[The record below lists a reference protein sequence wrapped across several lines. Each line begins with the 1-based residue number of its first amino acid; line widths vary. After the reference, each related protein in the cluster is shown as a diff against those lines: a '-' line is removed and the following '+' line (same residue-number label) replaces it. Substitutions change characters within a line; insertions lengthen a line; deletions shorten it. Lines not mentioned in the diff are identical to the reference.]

1 MLPRLMRITFEL
13 CAASTDALRSVRNHG
28 WGHLPRYEKVIHGS
42 CSWCTLEGFR
52 LGSCIHKLMLMP
64 VATEARNVIE
74 NHLNLGLQR
83 IVHGQESMSALQTR
97 PMITLRFFWKHK
109 NDIFISCLFRYIH
122 SKEKPFKCI
131 ECGKGFCQSRTLA
144 VHKILHMEESP
155 HKCPVC
161 NRSFNQRSNLK
172 THLLTHTD
180 HKPYECSCGKVF
192 RRNCDLRRH
201 ALTHAVGDVPG
212 LEQGDSNQ
220 DDIHNISDG
229 EDDAVLEVDSPLN
242 SPNTSGRSPS
252 PLHMPVSAELQEE
265 NDEHEEIER
274 AHEEMEPPPTPAP
287 DKPEKDIV
295 PVTHCHHERPYGSR
309 SPYTM
314 RPNNSYER
322 DPRHRSPTPVGA
334 SNLSTSQYLSQ
345 SQDSL
350 NSAHMQSASSRS
362 DMFIPMLH
370 VRRDLHHKMG
380 RPTTSTVT
388 SGLMDHPTPN
398 FLSSIPLRK
407 RPIGPDGE
415 PYLPSLS
422 RNIGLYGLHRNH
434 PLLKPPEELMMPPV
448 VPPEVVNS
456 NHEPLPM
463 HPPGNLPVTQ
473 LMGSPPLT
481 SPPQAP
487 TAIQQPQSAA
497 AAAPKRTG
505 FSIEDIMRRW
515 STLGVLRE
523 YR

>member
-1 MLPRLMRITFEL
+1 
-13 CAASTDALRSVRNHG
+13 
-28 WGHLPRYEKVIHGS
+28 
-42 CSWCTLEGFR
+42 
-52 LGSCIHKLMLMP
+52 
-64 VATEARNVIE
+64 
-74 NHLNLGLQR
+74 
-83 IVHGQESMSALQTR
+83 
-97 PMITLRFFWKHK
+97 
-109 NDIFISCLFRYIH
+109 
-122 SKEKPFKCI
+122 
-131 ECGKGFCQSRTLA
+131 
-144 VHKILHMEESP
+144 MEESP

-212 LEQGDSNQ
+212 LEQGDSNH
-220 DDIHNISDG
+220 DDIQNISDG
-229 EDDAVLEVDSPLN
+229 EDDTVLEVDSPLN
-242 SPNTSGRSPS
+242 SPNNSGRSPS
-252 PLHMPVSAELQEE
+252 PLQMPVSAELQDE
-265 NDEHEEIER
+265 NDEHEDFER
-274 AHEEMEPPPTPAP
+274 AHEEIEPPPTPAP

-295 PVTHCHHERPYGSR
+295 PVTHCHHERPWGSR

-314 RPNNSYER
+314 RPNNGYDR
-322 DPRHRSPTPVGA
+322 DPRHRSPTPG
-334 SNLSTSQYLSQ
+334 SNLSSSQYLSQ

-350 NSAHMQSASSRS
+350 NSAHMQQTSGRS

-380 RPTTSTVT
+380 VSGRPSSSLSSSTVT
-388 SGLMDHPTPN
+388 SSGLMDHPTPN

-434 PLLKPPEELMMPPV
+434 PLLKPPEDLMMPPMISPDV
-448 VPPEVVNS
+448 ANS
-456 NHEPLPM
+456 NHEALPM
-463 HPPGNLPVTQ
+463 RSSVTTPGALPQ
-473 LMGSPPLT
+473 LMGSPPLI

-487 TAIQQPQSAA
+487 TSSSSTQQPAA
-497 AAAPKRTG
+497 SVAAPPKRTG
-505 FSIEDIMRRW
+505 FSIEDIMRR
-515 STLGVLRE
+515 
-523 YR
+523 

>member
-1 MLPRLMRITFEL
+1 M
-13 CAASTDALRSVRNHG
+13 
-28 WGHLPRYEKVIHGS
+28 
-42 CSWCTLEGFR
+42 
-52 LGSCIHKLMLMP
+52 
-64 VATEARNVIE
+64 
-74 NHLNLGLQR
+74 
-83 IVHGQESMSALQTR
+83 
-97 PMITLRFFWKHK
+97 
-109 NDIFISCLFRYIH
+109 
-122 SKEKPFKCI
+122 
-131 ECGKGFCQSRTLA
+131 
-144 VHKILHMEESP
+144 HKILHMEESP

-220 DDIHNISDG
+220 DDIQNISDG
-229 EDDAVLEVDSPLN
+229 EDDTVLEVDSPLN
-242 SPNTSGRSPS
+242 SPNNSGRSPS
-252 PLHMPVSAELQEE
+252 PLHMPVSAELLQDD
-265 NDEHEEIER
+265 NDEHEDFVR
-274 AHEEMEPPPTPAP
+274 GHEEMEPPPTPAP
-287 DKPEKDIV
+287 DKPDKDIV

-314 RPNNSYER
+314 RPMNSYE
-322 DPRHRSPTPVGA
+322 PRHRSPTP
-334 SNLSTSQYLSQ
+334 NLSSSQYLSQ

-362 DMFIPMLH
+362 DMFLPMLH
-370 VRRDLHHKMG
+370 VRRDLHHKAG
-380 RPTTSTVT
+380 VSSRSTASTVT

-434 PLLKPPEELMMPPV
+434 PLLKPPEELMMPP
-448 VPPEVVNS
+448 PEAAS
-456 NHEPLPM
+456 LP
-463 HPPGNLPVTQ
+463 Q
-473 LMGSPPLT
+473 LMGSPPLI
-481 SPPQAP
+481 SPPQAATP
-487 TAIQQPQSAA
+487 HVAPSTSATAA
-497 AAAPKRTG
+497 APPKRTG
-505 FSIEDIMRRW
+505 FSIEDIMRR
-515 STLGVLRE
+515 
-523 YR
+523 

>member
-1 MLPRLMRITFEL
+1 
-13 CAASTDALRSVRNHG
+13 
-28 WGHLPRYEKVIHGS
+28 
-42 CSWCTLEGFR
+42 
-52 LGSCIHKLMLMP
+52 
-64 VATEARNVIE
+64 
-74 NHLNLGLQR
+74 
-83 IVHGQESMSALQTR
+83 
-97 PMITLRFFWKHK
+97 
-109 NDIFISCLFRYIH
+109 
-122 SKEKPFKCI
+122 
-131 ECGKGFCQSRTLA
+131 
-144 VHKILHMEESP
+144 MEESP

-212 LEQGDSNQ
+212 LEQGDSNH
-220 DDIHNISDG
+220 DDIQNISDG

-242 SPNTSGRSPS
+242 SPNNSGRSPS
-252 PLHMPVSAELQEE
+252 PLQMPVSAELQEE
-265 NDEHEEIER
+265 NEEQGEFVR
-274 AHEEMEPPPTPAP
+274 EHEEMEPPPTPAP

-322 DPRHRSPTPVGA
+322 DPRHRSPTP

-350 NSAHMQSASSRS
+350 NSVHMQTASSRS
-362 DMFIPMLH
+362 DMFLPMLH
-370 VRRDLHHKMG
+370 VRRDLHQKMSN
-380 RPTTSTVT
+380 RSTATVT
-388 SGLMDHPTPN
+388 SGLIDHPTPN

-434 PLLKPPEELMMPPV
+434 PLLKPPEELMLPPV
-448 VPPEVVNS
+448 ISPDAANS
-456 NHEPLPM
+456 NHEALPIRSN
-463 HPPGNLPVTQ
+463 GNLPQ
-473 LMGSPPLT
+473 LMGSPPLV
-481 SPPQAP
+481 SPPTTSQQQP
-487 TAIQQPQSAA
+487 TAP
-497 AAAPKRTG
+497 PKRTG
-505 FSIEDIMRRW
+505 FSIEDIMRR
-515 STLGVLRE
+515 
-523 YR
+523 

>member
-1 MLPRLMRITFEL
+1 
-13 CAASTDALRSVRNHG
+13 
-28 WGHLPRYEKVIHGS
+28 
-42 CSWCTLEGFR
+42 
-52 LGSCIHKLMLMP
+52 
-64 VATEARNVIE
+64 
-74 NHLNLGLQR
+74 
-83 IVHGQESMSALQTR
+83 
-97 PMITLRFFWKHK
+97 
-109 NDIFISCLFRYIH
+109 
-122 SKEKPFKCI
+122 
-131 ECGKGFCQSRTLA
+131 
-144 VHKILHMEESP
+144 MEESP

-220 DDIHNISDG
+220 DDIQNISDG
-229 EDDAVLEVDSPLN
+229 EDDTVLEVDSPLN
-242 SPNTSGRSPS
+242 SPNTIGRSPS

-265 NDEHEEIER
+265 SEGHDEFPRE
-274 AHEEMEPPPTPAP
+274 HEEMEPPPTPAP

-314 RPNNSYER
+314 RPNNSYDR
-322 DPRHRSPTPVGA
+322 DPRHRSPTPVGG
-334 SNLSTSQYLSQ
+334 LSSSQYLSQ

-350 NSAHMQSASSRS
+350 NSAHMQSTASRS
-362 DMFIPMLH
+362 ELFIPMLH
-370 VRRDLHHKMG
+370 VRRDLHHKVAASN
-380 RPTTSTVT
+380 RASSSTVT

-422 RNIGLYGLHRNH
+422 RSIGLYGLHRNH
-434 PLLKPPEELMMPPV
+434 PLLKPPDELMMPPMISPDGTNA
-448 VPPEVVNS
+448 VPS
-456 NHEPLPM
+456 
-463 HPPGNLPVTQ
+463 PGNLPQ
-473 LMGSPPLT
+473 LMGSPPLI
-481 SPPQAP
+481 SPPQAATP
-487 TAIQQPQSAA
+487 SQQQP
-497 AAAPKRTG
+497 AAPKRTG
-505 FSIEDIMRRW
+505 FSIEDIMRR
-515 STLGVLRE
+515 
-523 YR
+523 